1 VAKAEEIPGLT
12 PDLAYGEA
20 AARILRV
27 RTKELVDHAEGVLDV
42 GDIERVHDMRVAT
55 RRLRAALEVFEPC
68 FPRAQLQAVLADV
81 KELADA
87 LGERRDRDVGID
99 SLHAF
104 SEKLATPDRPGV
116 ESVVAKLRDEQAAA
130 NEALVPYVG
139 EERLATLR
147 ERLGEL
153 AVMASAGA
161 SDAASSAEESD
172 AVALATGS
180 ESNGSG
186 LPASERPEDAG
197 QETSQ

>member
-27 RTKELVDHAEGVLDV
+27 RAQELIDHAEGVLDV

-68 FPRAQLQAVLADV
+68 FPRAQYRSVLAEV

-87 LGERRDRDVGID
+87 LGERRDRDVEID

-104 SEKLATPDRPGV
+104 AEKLATPDRPGV
-116 ESVVAKLRDEQAAA
+116 ESLVSKLRDEQAAA

-139 EERLATLR
+139 EERLTALHA
-147 ERLGEL
+147 RLGEL
-153 AVMASAGA
+153 AATASAGA
-161 SDAASSAEESD
+161 SDAGSSEQASEA
-172 AVALATGS
+172 AALAAGS
-180 ESNGSG
+180 ESNGGGLTSG
-186 LPASERPEDAG
+186 DVPEDAG
-197 QETSQ
+197 AEGSR

>member
-1 VAKAEEIPGLT
+1 MAKAEEIPGLT
-12 PDLAYGEA
+12 PDLVYGEA
-20 AARILRV
+20 AARILRM
-27 RTKELVDHAEGVLDV
+27 RAHELMDRAEGVLDL

-68 FPRAQLQAVLADV
+68 FPRAQFQAVLADV

-87 LGERRDRDVGID
+87 LGKRRDRDVGIA

-104 SEKLATPDRPGV
+104 AEKLATPDRPGV
-116 ESVVAKLRDEQAAA
+116 ESLAMKLRDEQAAT
-130 NEALVPYVG
+130 NEALVPYVDG
-139 EERLATLR
+139 ERLAALH

-153 AVMASAGA
+153 AATASAGA

-172 AVALATGS
+172 AAALATGS